1 MADRAFECR
10 ARVNICGYAPSKT
23 ASKRTHFFIKQ
34 ELLNAEGEVVM
45 TRGRAFRHVSQ
56 VIADATTG
64 EHWVFFKSFSNR
76 DLQIPVTRSALP
88 EYRFRFSVDWTK
100 MTLATVAVQG
110 ASSRTMALKWVDDP
124 IPTEVRPCAAAAV
137 VGPSIAAPVGCYR

>member
-23 ASKRTHFFIKQ
+23 ASKHAQFSIKQ
-34 ELLNAEGEVVM
+34 ELLDAEGNVVR
-45 TRGRAFRHVSQ
+45 TRGRDFRHVSQ
-56 VIADATTG
+56 VIADAG
-64 EHWVFFKSFSNR
+64 EHWASFQSFSNR
-76 DLQIPVTRSALP
+76 DLQVPVTRSALP

-100 MTLATVAVQG
+100 MNLATVAVQG
-110 ASSRTMALKWVDDP
+110 ASSRPTALKWVDDP